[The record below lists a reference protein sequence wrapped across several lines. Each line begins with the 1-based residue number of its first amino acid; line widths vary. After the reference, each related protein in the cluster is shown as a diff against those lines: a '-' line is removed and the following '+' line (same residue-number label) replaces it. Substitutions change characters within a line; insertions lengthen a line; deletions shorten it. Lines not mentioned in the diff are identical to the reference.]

1 MSLSADDVQAL
12 LKNRQTRDARLSEEQ
27 QASNKALMMELMGDE
42 DKRNAMMA
50 QSADNFKACDVD
62 GDGELNW
69 EEYLAFG
76 KLSNEKAAEKGWATS
91 ELIESEVAEMFEL
104 HKRASGSTTGVTG
117 EGLKT
122 AMAAVGAAMKAAAG
136 Q

>member
-12 LKNRQTRDARLSEEQ
+12 LKNRQTRDARLTEDQ
-27 QASNKALMMELMGDE
+27 QASNKAKMMELMGDE
-42 DKRNAMMA
+42 GKRDAMMA
-50 QSADNFKACDVD
+50 KSKANFDAADAN

-69 EEYLAFG
+69 EEYKQFG
-76 KLSNEKAAEKGWATS
+76 EISNAKAAEDGWATT
-91 ELIESEVAEMFEL
+91 ELIESEVAELFEV

-117 EGLKT
+117 EGLKS
-122 AMAAVGAAMKAAAG
+122 AMMQVGAAMKAAAG